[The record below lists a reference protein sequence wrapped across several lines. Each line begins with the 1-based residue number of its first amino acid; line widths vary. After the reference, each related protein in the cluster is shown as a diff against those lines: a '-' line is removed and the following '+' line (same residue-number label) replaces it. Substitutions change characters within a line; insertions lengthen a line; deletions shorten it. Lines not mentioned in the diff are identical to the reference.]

1 MEVNHFLFLSCSL
14 EKELLVE
21 WFFSY
26 NTRRQCIVFL
36 TSLVVLF
43 KGNLLEWGQLFLGE
57 ILQWGGNFPGGNY
70 PRGQLSAGNFSWRQL
85 SSGEIVL
92 GQSSRGQSSR
102 VELSGGNY
110 PRGQLSGGQSSRG
123 QLSGGQFS
131 SGAIVRTLNRR
142 PNILGSILWILL
154 NLIESL

>member
-85 SSGEIVL
+85 SSLEIVR
-92 GQSSRGQSSR
+92 GQLSRGLSSR

-110 PRGQLSGGQSSRG
+110 PRGQSSKG
-123 QLSGGQFS
+123 HCPGGQFS
-131 SGAIVRTLNRR
+131 SGAIVRTLNPR
-142 PNILGSILWILL
+142 PNILGFILWILL